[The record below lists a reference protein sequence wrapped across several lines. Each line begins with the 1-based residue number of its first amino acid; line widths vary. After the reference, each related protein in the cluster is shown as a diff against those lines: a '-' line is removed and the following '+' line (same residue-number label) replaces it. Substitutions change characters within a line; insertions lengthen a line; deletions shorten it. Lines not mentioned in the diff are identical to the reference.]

1 MKVII
6 SGTDGSE
13 GSERAVATAAELA
26 KSSHAKLLIVY
37 VDQHE
42 FSDKQM
48 HLIDQHRLDLGDM
61 FEQFGLRILARAC
74 SVARDHGARDVKT
87 MMGDGDP
94 AEVLMDIAVKEHA
107 DAIVVGRRDRGR
119 LEGLLLGSVSQ
130 KLASLAQCNVI
141 IVP

>member
-1 MKVII
+1 MKLII

-13 GSERAVATAAELA
+13 SAERAVAVAAKLA
-26 KSSHAKLLIVY
+26 KALNARLLIVY

-48 HLIDQHRLDLGDM
+48 HLIDQYRLDLGDVL
-61 FEQFGLRILARAC
+61 EEFGRRILARAA
-74 SVARDHGARDVKT
+74 SVAQDHGAADVET
-87 MMGDGDP
+87 MSGDGDP
-94 AEVLMDIAVKEHA
+94 EEVLMNIAAREHA

-130 KLASLAQCNVI
+130 KLSNLAQCIVI